1 MSELQAYWPQ
11 AKAKGIEYQTYYAR
25 VRSGMPAYRAA
36 AIPADPVGRNIDPDS
51 IIQLCNRHRIGR
63 QNFYDTRREMQGE
76 SGRMPEATEVV
87 EAIEKRRGE
96 V

>member
-1 MSELQAYWPQ
+1 MSELREYWPQ
-11 AKAKGIEYQTYYAR
+11 AKANGVQYNTFYAR

-36 AIPADPVGRNIDPDS
+36 AIPADPVGRNINPNS

-63 QNFYDTRREMQGE
+63 QNFYDTRKAMRRE
-76 SGRMPEATEVV
+76 SGRMPESKEVI
-87 EAIEKRRGE
+87 EAIERRRGE